1 MHQLFKLTLCSDED
15 RKEVGAVIYTIASNK
30 DVAIEEVRNEWVMNR
45 ESGFTMAWSKK
56 HSKLRK
62 KHFDEDLMS
71 VEAVMEFNDDENAVL
86 YMERLFTPILA
97 LP

>member
-15 RKEVGAVIYTIASNK
+15 RKKVGRVIYTIASSK

-45 ESGFTMAWSKK
+45 ESGFTIAWSKK

-71 VEAVMEFNDDENAVL
+71 IETVVEFNDDEDTDF
-86 YMERLFTPILA
+86 YMDRLFTPILA